1 MKSKFIIFFYII
13 FANSILLAENIFIE
27 AKSISIDKEKQISIF
42 ENDVIVKTLD
52 NNVIS
57 SNYAKYDKNKG
68 IIILKGNIEA
78 VDNQNNIIQTSYAE
92 FNKLI
97 NIFKSKGPTKIITS
111 QKYVIETEDVIFD
124 NKEKFINSQKKSII
138 TDQENNK
145 IYLENFSYETINN
158 IFKSI
163 GVIRV
168 KDKIDNTYNFSQI
181 YIDTNKKVLL
191 GTDSKAYLNDKT
203 FKINNKNNPRI
214 FSNSLEI
221 NKEKK
226 IFKKSVFTVCGFRK
240 DDKCPPWSVEASE
253 MLHDNNKKTIYYDNA
268 VIKVYDIPIF
278 YFPKLSHPDPTVDRR
293 SGFLPPSY
301 TDTKNLG
308 SGFSLPYY
316 WAINKDKDL
325 TFTNKIF
332 VNENPLFLGE
342 YRQAFK
348 DSDLNLDFGY
358 TDGYKKNTTTKASG
372 DKSHLF
378 TNFVKNF
385 KFKNDSKG
393 SLKIK
398 TQTVSNDKYLKL
410 YRIKTDLIDY
420 NEEVLE
426 NSIDF
431 TFESDDLFFGFNSSA
446 HETLKENYNDKYE
459 YILPEITLDK
469 NLINH
474 SVIGNIDLQTNLNI
488 HNYDTNKT
496 SRFLVNDFDWNFK
509 EFNLSNGLNSKI
521 LGRIKNVNYES
532 KNIVNYKKSPTSEL
546 FGAIGLLNEFNLE
559 KKIKGLADQYLTP
572 KFLLRY
578 SPGNMRKETDGA
590 RLNTA
595 DLFSLNR
602 LDNINNFENGL
613 NATIGFD
620 YEIDGKNND
629 FSFTG
634 GQIINNKE
642 NKKMT
647 SISSLDD
654 KVSDF
659 VGKSSLNINDKIK
672 LNYDFLIDQNYKELN
687 YNEVEA
693 GFNLN
698 PVKIDFSY
706 FQERNHVGNNEYF
719 KSKINFE
726 KSENTSFSFETKRNL
741 ITNSSEYYNL
751 SYEYLNDCLRAGLV
765 YRREFYNDSELEP
778 ENSLM
783 FKITLVPFGQLDS
796 PSINK

>member
-1 MKSKFIIFFYII
+1 
-13 FANSILLAENIFIE
+13 
-27 AKSISIDKEKQISIF
+27 
-42 ENDVIVKTLD
+42 
-52 NNVIS
+52 
-57 SNYAKYDKNKG
+57 
-68 IIILKGNIEA
+68 
-78 VDNQNNIIQTSYAE
+78 
-92 FNKLI
+92 
-97 NIFKSKGPTKIITS
+97 
-111 QKYVIETEDVIFD
+111 
-124 NKEKFINSQKKSII
+124 
-138 TDQENNK
+138 
-145 IYLENFSYETINN
+145 
-158 IFKSI
+158 
-163 GVIRV
+163 
-168 KDKIDNTYNFSQI
+168 
-181 YIDTNKKVLL
+181 
-191 GTDSKAYLNDKT
+191 
-203 FKINNKNNPRI
+203 
-214 FSNSLEI
+214 
-221 NKEKK
+221 
-226 IFKKSVFTVCGFRK
+226 
-240 DDKCPPWSVEASE
+240 
-253 MLHDNNKKTIYYDNA
+253 
-268 VIKVYDIPIF
+268 
-278 YFPKLSHPDPTVDRR
+278 VDRR
-293 SGFLPPSY
+293 SGFLPPTY
-301 TDTKNLG
+301 TDSKNLG

-316 WAINKDKDL
+316 WAINKDRDL

-332 VNENPLFLGE
+332 VNENPLFLGQ

-348 DSDLNLDFGY
+348 KSDLNLDFGY
-358 TDGYKKNTTTKASG
+358 TDGYKKNTATKTSG

-385 KFKNDSKG
+385 KFKNNSKS

-410 YRIKTDLIDY
+410 YKIKTDLIDF

-446 HETLKENYNDKYE
+446 HETLKESYNDKYE

-469 NLINH
+469 SLVNNNI
-474 SVIGNIDLQTNLNI
+474 IGNINLQTNLNI

-496 SRFLVNDFDWNFK
+496 SKFLVNDFDWNFK
-509 EFNLSNGLNSKI
+509 EFNLSNGLNTKI
-521 LGRIKNVNYES
+521 LGNIKNVNYDS
-532 KNIVNYKKSPTSEL
+532 KNIDNYKKSTTNEL
-546 FGAIGLLNEFNLE
+546 YGAIGLLNEFNLE
-559 KKIKGLADQYLTP
+559 KKIKGFTDQYLSP

-578 SPGNMRKETDGA
+578 SPGNMRKENDGTM
-590 RLNTA
+590 LNAA

-602 LDNINNFENGL
+602 LDNINNFESGL

-634 GQIINNKE
+634 GQIINYKE
-642 NKKMT
+642 NKKMAPIT
-647 SISSLDD
+647 SLDE

-659 VGKSSLNINDKIK
+659 VGNSSLNINDKID
-672 LNYDFLIDQNYKELN
+672 LNYNFLIDQNYKELN
-687 YNEVEA
+687 FSEIGA

-706 FQERNHVGNNEYF
+706 LLESKHVGDNEYF
-719 KSKINFE
+719 KSKINLE
-726 KSENTSFSFETKRNL
+726 KSDNTLFSFETKRNL

-765 YRREFYNDSELEP
+765 YRREFYNDSEIEP

>member
-1 MKSKFIIFFYII
+1 V
-13 FANSILLAENIFIE
+13 
-27 AKSISIDKEKQISIF
+27 Q
-42 ENDVIVKTLD
+42 
-52 NNVIS
+52 
-57 SNYAKYDKNKG
+57 
-68 IIILKGNIEA
+68 
-78 VDNQNNIIQTSYAE
+78 
-92 FNKLI
+92 
-97 NIFKSKGPTKIITS
+97 
-111 QKYVIETEDVIFD
+111 
-124 NKEKFINSQKKSII
+124 
-138 TDQENNK
+138 
-145 IYLENFSYETINN
+145 
-158 IFKSI
+158 
-163 GVIRV
+163 
-168 KDKIDNTYNFSQI
+168 
-181 YIDTNKKVLL
+181 
-191 GTDSKAYLNDKT
+191 
-203 FKINNKNNPRI
+203 
-214 FSNSLEI
+214 
-221 NKEKK
+221 
-226 IFKKSVFTVCGFRK
+226 
-240 DDKCPPWSVEASE
+240 ASE

-268 VIKVYDIPIF
+268 IIKVYNIPIF
-278 YFPKLSHPDPTVDRR
+278 YFPKLSHPDPTVDRK

-316 WAINKDKDL
+316 WAINKDRDL
-325 TFTNKIF
+325 TFTSKIF
-332 VNENPLFLGE
+332 VNENPLFLGQ
-342 YRQAFK
+342 YRQAFRE
-348 DSDLNLDFGY
+348 SDLNLDFGY
-358 TDGYKKNTTTKASG
+358 TDGYKKNTATKTSG

-378 TNFVKNF
+378 ANFIKNF
-385 KFKNDSKG
+385 KFKNNSKG

-431 TFESDDLFFGFNSSA
+431 TFESDNLFFGFNSSA
-446 HETLKENYNDKYE
+446 HETLKESYNDKYE

-469 NLINH
+469 SLINNNL
-474 SVIGNIDLQTNLNI
+474 IGNIDLQTNLNI

-521 LGRIKNVNYES
+521 LGKIKNVNYEA
-532 KNIVNYKKSPTSEL
+532 KNIDNYKKSTTNEL
-546 FGAIGLLNEFNLE
+546 FGAIGILNEFNLE
-559 KKIKGLADQYLTP
+559 KKIKGFADQYLTP
-572 KFLLRY
+572 KLLLRY
-578 SPGNMRKETDGA
+578 SPGNMRKENDGT

-634 GQIINNKE
+634 GQIINNKD
-642 NKKMT
+642 NTKMAP
-647 SISSLDD
+647 ISSLNK

-659 VGKSSLNINDKIK
+659 VGKSSLNINNKIK
-672 LNYDFLIDQNYKELN
+672 LNYDFLIDQNYKEFN
-687 YNEVEA
+687 YNEVGA
-693 GFNLN
+693 GVNLN

-706 FQERNHVGNNEYF
+706 LQERNHVGDNEYF

>member
-27 AKSISIDKEKQISIF
+27 AKSISIDKKKQISIF

-52 NNVIS
+52 NNIIS
-57 SNYAKYDKNKG
+57 SDYAKYDKNKG

-78 VDNQNNIIQTSYAE
+78 VDDQNNIIQTSYAE

-97 NIFKSKGPTKIITS
+97 NVFKSKGPTKIITS
-111 QKYVIETEDVIFD
+111 QKYVIEAEDVIFD
-124 NKEKFINSQKKSII
+124 NNEKFINSQKKSIV

-226 IFKKSVFTVCGFRK
+226 IFKKSVFTICGFRK
-240 DDKCPPWSVEASE
+240 DDKCPPWSVQASE

-332 VNENPLFLGE
+332 VNENPLFLGQ
-342 YRQAFK
+342 YRQAFRE
-348 DSDLNLDFGY
+348 SDLNLDFGY
-358 TDGYKKNTTTKASG
+358 TDGYKKNTATKTSG

-378 TNFVKNF
+378 TSFVKNF
-385 KFKNDSKG
+385 KFKNNSKS

-398 TQTVSNDKYLKL
+398 TQAISDDKYLKL

-446 HETLKENYNDKYE
+446 HETLKESYNDKYE

-469 NLINH
+469 NLINNN
-474 SVIGNIDLQTNLNI
+474 VIGNINLQTNLNI

-496 SRFLVNDFDWNFK
+496 SKFLVNDFDWNFK

-521 LGRIKNVNYES
+521 LGQIKNVNYDS
-532 KNIVNYKKSPTSEL
+532 KNIDNYKKSPTSEF

-559 KKIKGLADQYLTP
+559 KKIKGFADQYLTP
-572 KFLLRY
+572 KLLLRY
-578 SPGNMRKETDGA
+578 SPGNMRKETDGT
-590 RLNTA
+590 RLNTS

-602 LDNINNFENGL
+602 LNNINNFENGL

-642 NKKMT
+642 NKKMA
-647 SISSLDD
+647 SISSLDE

-687 YNEVEA
+687 YNEVGA

-698 PVKIDFSY
+698 PVKVDFSY
-706 FQERNHVGNNEYF
+706 LQERNHVGNNEYF

-726 KSENTSFSFETKRNL
+726 KNENTSLSFETKRNL

-765 YRREFYNDSELEP
+765 YRREFYKDSELEP

-796 PSINK
+796 PSIN

>member
-27 AKSISIDKEKQISIF
+27 AKSISIDKKKQISIF

-52 NNVIS
+52 NNIIS
-57 SNYAKYDKNKG
+57 SDYAKYDKNKG

-78 VDNQNNIIQTSYAE
+78 VDDQNNIIQTSYAE

-97 NIFKSKGPTKIITS
+97 NVFKSKGPTKIITS
-111 QKYVIETEDVIFD
+111 QKYVIEAEDVIFD
-124 NKEKFINSQKKSII
+124 NNEKFINSQKKSIV

-226 IFKKSVFTVCGFRK
+226 IFKKSVFTICGFRK
-240 DDKCPPWSVEASE
+240 DDKCPPWSVQASE

-278 YFPKLSHPDPTVDRR
+278 YFPKLSHPDPTVNRR

-332 VNENPLFLGE
+332 VNENPLFLGQ

-358 TDGYKKNTTTKASG
+358 TDGYKKNTATKTSG

-378 TNFVKNF
+378 TSFVKNF
-385 KFKNDSKG
+385 KFKNNSKS

-446 HETLKENYNDKYE
+446 HETLKESYNDKYE

-469 NLINH
+469 NLINNN
-474 SVIGNIDLQTNLNI
+474 VIGNINLQTNLNI

-496 SRFLVNDFDWNFK
+496 SKFLVNDFDWNFK

-521 LGRIKNVNYES
+521 LGQIKNVNYDS
-532 KNIVNYKKSPTSEL
+532 KNIDNYKKSPTSEF

-559 KKIKGLADQYLTP
+559 KKIKGFTDQYLSP

-578 SPGNMRKETDGA
+578 SPGNMRKETDGT
-590 RLNTA
+590 RLNTS

-602 LDNINNFENGL
+602 LNNINNFENGL

-642 NKKMT
+642 NKKMA
-647 SISSLDD
+647 SISSLDE

-687 YNEVEA
+687 YNEVGA

-698 PVKIDFSY
+698 PVKVDFSY
-706 FQERNHVGNNEYF
+706 LQERNHVGNNEYF

-726 KSENTSFSFETKRNL
+726 KNENTSFSFETKRNL

>member
-1 MKSKFIIFFYII
+1 MRNKFIIIFYII

-27 AKSISIDKEKQISIF
+27 SKSISIDKKTQISIF
-42 ENDVIVKTLD
+42 ENDVVVKTLD

-57 SNYAKYDKNKG
+57 SDYAKYDKNKG
-68 IIILKGNIEA
+68 IVILKGNIEA

-92 FNKLI
+92 YNKLF

-111 QKYVIETEDVIFD
+111 QKYNIESEDVTFD
-124 NKEKFINSQKKSII
+124 NNEKFINSRKKSII
-138 TDQENNK
+138 TDQDNNK

-163 GVIRV
+163 GLVRV

-181 YIDTNKKVLL
+181 YIDTNKKVIL

-226 IFKKSVFTVCGFRK
+226 TFKKSVFTICGFRK
-240 DDKCPPWSVEASE
+240 DDKCPPWSVQASE
-253 MLHDNNKKTIYYDNA
+253 MLHDNKKKTIYYDNA
-268 VIKVYDIPIF
+268 VIKVYNIPIF

-316 WAINKDKDL
+316 WAINKDRDL
-325 TFTNKIF
+325 TFTNRIF
-332 VNENPLFLGE
+332 VNENPLFLGQ

-348 DSDLNLDFGY
+348 ESDLNLDFGY
-358 TDGYKKNTTTKASG
+358 TDGYKKNTATKTSG

-378 TNFVKNF
+378 TSFVKNF
-385 KFKNDSKG
+385 KFKNNSKS

-410 YRIKTDLIDY
+410 YRIKTDLIDF

-431 TFESDDLFFGFNSSA
+431 TFENDDLFFGFNSSA
-446 HETLKENYNDKYE
+446 HETLKESYNDKYE

-469 NLINH
+469 NLVNNNI
-474 SVIGNIDLQTNLNI
+474 IGNINLQTNLNI

-496 SRFLVNDFDWNFK
+496 SKFLVNDFDWNFK

-521 LGRIKNVNYES
+521 LANIKNVNYDS
-532 KNIVNYKKSPTSEL
+532 KNIDNYKESTTNEL

-559 KKIKGLADQYLTP
+559 KKIKGFADQYLTP

-578 SPGNMRKETDGA
+578 SPGNMKKENDGTM
-590 RLNTA
+590 LNA
-595 DLFSLNR
+595 SDLFSLNR

-642 NKKMT
+642 NKKMAPIT
-647 SISSLDD
+647 SLDE

-659 VGKSSLNINDKIK
+659 VGNSSLNINDKID
-672 LNYDFLIDQNYKELN
+672 LNYNFLIDQNYKQLN
-687 YNEVEA
+687 FSEVGA

-706 FQERNHVGNNEYF
+706 LLESKHVGDNEYF

-726 KSENTSFSFETKRNL
+726 KSDNTSFSFETKRNL